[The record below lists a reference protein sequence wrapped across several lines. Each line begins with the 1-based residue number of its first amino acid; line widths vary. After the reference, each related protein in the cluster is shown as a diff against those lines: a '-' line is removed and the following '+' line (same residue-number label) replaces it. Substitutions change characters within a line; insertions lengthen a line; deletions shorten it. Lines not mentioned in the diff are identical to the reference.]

1 MATANMVFVRLSV
14 CLSGQKLGSAWK
26 ILPVTARS
34 TCSCDLIVQHV
45 RTQSL
50 ASVISAKRLVERW
63 TKQRCATLW
72 NVTRW
77 KESGCQ
83 SCCCCRR
90 RNDDPHNNRC
100 WYCSKLKQ
108 DSKSFFSSTNSV
120 LRQVDLWS
128 HAFVYHMSLSLHVC
142 ECFVLCFFFM
152 WTDRSAPSVNLW
164 TANLWTAI
172 PDSQVLIS
180 NQSRTIQATNSVA
193 DLIIFLD
200 FFQPVTCTADTWS
213 QQWCSDLNSTKKF

>member
-1 MATANMVFVRLSV
+1 MVSVRLSVRPGADLGFRTSMDGQDQVLKSRSLDGRGGRRRRMAAANMVFVRLSV
-14 CLSGQKLGSAWK
+14 CPSGQKLGSAWK

-50 ASVISAKRLVERW
+50 ASVISAKRLAERW

-72 NVTRW
+72 NVTSW

-90 RNDDPHNNRC
+90 RNDDLHNNRC
-100 WYCSKLKQ
+100 WYCSKLRQ

-120 LRQVDLWS
+120 LRQVDL
-128 HAFVYHMSLSLHVC
+128 
-142 ECFVLCFFFM
+142 
-152 WTDRSAPSVNLW
+152 
-164 TANLWTAI
+164 
-172 PDSQVLIS
+172 
-180 NQSRTIQATNSVA
+180 
-193 DLIIFLD
+193 
-200 FFQPVTCTADTWS
+200 
-213 QQWCSDLNSTKKF
+213 